1 MADEVTREMEMPA
14 GPEVVWRWLTE
25 PGLLGGWLGV
35 EAEID
40 ATPGGDLRVRE
51 SSEDERIGWVEEADE
66 PQRLIF
72 WWQKEGEDATRVE
85 LELEAI
91 QEGTLLR
98 VTETRPLAILELQ
111 AADLTGDEGAFDGPV
126 MLAKVA

>member
-25 PGLLGGWLGV
+25 PELLEGWLGV

-51 SSEDERIGWVEEADE
+51 GSEDQRIGWVEEAEE

-85 LELEAI
+85 LELEAT

-111 AADLTGDEGAFDGPV
+111 AADLTGDGGAFDGPV
-126 MLAKVA
+126 MLAQVA